1 MLKNTM
7 PKQLTEE
14 DPDEGIKEIVE
25 GMVKRMVRQRLTMS
39 VLSPPHLS
47 LQYPQIFLTL
57 SQYPPLTEYRI
68 TRIFTCEKPLPM
80 SQINRSSYCI
90 LARIVCI
97 YQQVL
102 RFYCCELINPCKVH
116 IHVSSMLAKHSSNT
130 IVALAVCCTCKHIY
144 CVYSKYILFLC
155 RIMTMTQKCHW
166 RISRSLLR
174 MSDC

>member
-102 RFYCCELINPCKVH
+102 RFYCCELINPRKVH
-116 IHVSSMLAKHSSNT
+116 MLAKHSSNT
-130 IVALAVCCTCKHIY
+130 IVLALAVSAVHASIY
-144 CVYSKYILFLC
+144 CVYSKYSQDFC
-155 RIMTMTQKCHW
+155 F
-166 RISRSLLR
+166 SAGS
-174 MSDC
+174 